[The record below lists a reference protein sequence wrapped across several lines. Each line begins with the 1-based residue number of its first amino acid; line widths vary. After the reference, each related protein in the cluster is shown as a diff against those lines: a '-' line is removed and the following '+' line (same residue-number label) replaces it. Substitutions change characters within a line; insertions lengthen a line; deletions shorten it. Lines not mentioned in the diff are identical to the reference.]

1 MIVLISDFMKNR
13 PLLFLLA
20 ILVVGVAATYAY
32 LRWNQAPESIV
43 QKETEHR
50 LEANRLLDAFQNQ
63 ASQAQPLYLNR
74 ILEIDGLCQ
83 SVENQGDS
91 LFFVYIGNQN
101 GGSVLCQ
108 LEKAESSLPQV
119 GATIRCK
126 GVCTG
131 FDDLTGGVSMDR
143 CILLTQP

>member
-1 MIVLISDFMKNR
+1 MKNR
-13 PLLFLLA
+13 SLLVVLA
-20 ILVVGVAATYAY
+20 ILMVGMAAFYAY

-43 QKETEHR
+43 QKDTEHR
-50 LEANRLLDAFQNQ
+50 LKANQLLEAFQT
-63 ASQAQPLYLNR
+63 QAQEAQGLYLNR
-74 ILEIDGLCQ
+74 VLEINGLCQ

-91 LFFVYIGNQN
+91 LYFVFVGNQN

-108 LEKAESSLPQV
+108 LEVAGPSLPQV
-119 GATIRCK
+119 GDLVRCK